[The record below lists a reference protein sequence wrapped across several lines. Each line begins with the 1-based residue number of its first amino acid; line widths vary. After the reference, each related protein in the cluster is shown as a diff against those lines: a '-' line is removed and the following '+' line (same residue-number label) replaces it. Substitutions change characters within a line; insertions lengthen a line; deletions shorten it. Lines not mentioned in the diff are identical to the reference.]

1 MAKSMNRW
9 ALLSITCTFA
19 CTDGETNDSGKELNE
34 SAPLSEE
41 TMSVLT
47 ATSLQAHVDFLA
59 HDDLG
64 GRIPGS
70 PGHQQAIDY
79 IHGELIEMGLA
90 PLGLDGSFLQSYES
104 EPSSDSYMLNENG
117 DVVPHSVTEGVN
129 LVGVV
134 PGSDPELADE
144 YILVMAHYDHLGVT
158 EAGEI
163 YNGAFDDA
171 TDVAIAL
178 ELARFFIEGHATTRR
193 SLIFLFT
200 DEEEFG
206 LDGSEAWLANPTV
219 PLTDVVAGISVDP
232 VGRGLLP
239 DFWPIV
245 LMGAERSPEFK
256 AVWKEAAKWADPE
269 LSVVFIHRDVI
280 PVFASDQDSLYT
292 LDDPKAGVWFV
303 NPGMSFYHTTGD
315 TPETIDYRVL
325 KPTLRFMAT
334 ALKLFGD
341 DDTRYRYE
349 GSPELNGEMAGEA
362 LALFDGVSES
372 TVLTGA
378 ERLRNDNYRAE
389 LQAVVDS
396 DDVNSLGN
404 PDAFFFGAAYF
415 VLFELT
421 GAHPGDIPPPF
432 PEE

>member
-1 MAKSMNRW
+1 MKQW
-9 ALLSITCTFA
+9 PIILLFLNCA
-19 CTDGETNDSGKELNE
+19 CTGGERTDSGKANTE
-34 SAPLSEE
+34 SAPLTEE
-41 TMSVLT
+41 NMSALT
-47 ATSLQAHVDFLA
+47 ASALKAHVDFLA

-79 IHGELIEMGLA
+79 IHGEMIEMGIA
-90 PLGLDGSFLQSYES
+90 PLGIDGSYLQPYGS
-104 EPSSDSYMLNENG
+104 EPSSGNWMLDENG

-129 LVGVV
+129 LLGVV
-134 PGSDPELADE
+134 PGTDPELADE

-158 EAGEI
+158 ESGEI

-171 TDVAIAL
+171 TGVAIGL
-178 ELARFFIEGHATTRR
+178 ELARFFVEGHATTRR

-206 LDGSEAWLANPTV
+206 LDGSEAWLAHSTV

-239 DFWPIV
+239 DYWPIV
-245 LMGAERSPEFK
+245 LMGAERSPDFK

-269 LSVVFIHRDVI
+269 LSIVFIHRDII

-315 TPETIDYRVL
+315 TAETIDYRVL

-341 DDTRYRYE
+341 DDTRYAYE
-349 GSPELNGEMAGEA
+349 GAPELNGEIAQEA

-372 TVLTGA
+372 SVLTGA
-378 ERLRNDNYRAE
+378 ERLRNDTYRAE
-389 LQAVVDS
+389 LESVVAS

-421 GAHPGDIPPPF
+421 GAHPGDVPPPF
-432 PEE
+432 PDE